1 MLEDHLYFGSCKN
14 SVVTMVHE
22 KRKRSLE
29 PLAQQ
34 MGVIF
39 LYYWVGRLR

>member
-1 MLEDHLYFGSCKN
+1 MLEDHLDFGSCKN

-22 KRKRSLE
+22 KGKRSLE

-34 MGVIF
+34 MGIIF